1 VAFVVALVETVRMDF
16 GMLKKKS
23 GAVKAIEL
31 LLRLATG
38 GFWVPGGPDTATER
52 FTVPLNPFKAPTRI
66 VDWLEPPAGI
76 VSEVWAGAR

>member
-1 VAFVVALVETVRMDF
+1 VTVRKNL
-16 GMLKKKS
+16 GMLKKKF
-23 GAVKAIEL
+23 GVVKVIEL

-38 GFWVPGGPDTATER
+38 GFWDPGGPDTPTER

-76 VSEVWAGAR
+76 VSEGWAGAR